1 MQITDI
7 PIGWL
12 LLDIERKK
20 KANGKWK
27 ISEIALVD
35 CTEKYHNKALERS
48 TAYLTLEKIKKSK
61 VVLGH
66 NIRRHDLATLFTN
79 IPSWLSLRI
88 CDTLELSALFLIGQQ
103 THKLSKLY
111 RQELGFSDPLED
123 AWESFELY
131 EKVKELGKNLPALVC
146 YWAWQFLPNGYPL
159 CLIPEIE
166 GVNDW
171 KNLGE
176 KFPNADIK
184 ALQKYIEAIPKK
196 PNINN
201 LGIIIFLNWL
211 YHLDKPL
218 AHRPKW
224 VEETFPQFREAEAI
238 TFPFLSQD
246 YFLDT
251 TLPQELKFFF
261 GDSYSF
267 RDNQLEL
274 VKAFLSKEVTPLGIL
289 PTGGGKSLTF
299 QFPALLFSKYQ
310 RGLSVIISPLQA
322 LMMDQVQ
329 NLQEQLKERHPNYVD
344 RVALLSGTQSLSEQ
358 KEVIDN
364 LWQGK
369 VDILYLSPERLR
381 QPTIQRLLK
390 HRVPV
395 LWVLDEAHTLSQWG
409 HDFRPDFMRIAGII
423 KQIYQN
429 KIHNCRWGF
438 VTATATKKVI
448 KDLEDKVKKINLDQQ
463 SGKLF
468 TGKLEIFPRD
478 KEYFQWRKE
487 ITTYVENVSEKYR
500 QDNMLSIIETE
511 HNQHPDGVTIVY
523 ARFRKETEKYAKV
536 ICDRTDLR
544 AAAFHGGLTAQK
556 KQEILQKFKDKQL
569 DVVVATNAF
578 GMGIDREGIHTVIHI
593 APPATPE
600 AYLQEIGRL
609 ARKQGEQGKAYLF
622 QDNEDFK
629 RTFEQNDES
638 QISFQAMQGCWGVI
652 REKLKKGNGDAWV
665 STLDLEKHL
674 ESNNSE
680 ILATQTRTVLYQLEE
695 GNLIKEEE
703 SCPCILYVKL
713 NNDMAL
719 ASDIPATSKQ
729 LMQYLTEIGIKQ
741 KDNAI
746 DLDIQE
752 AALSI
757 PMYPTKIINS
767 VRQLVKSGIV
777 SWRYEI
783 AFKFSE
789 KKVKPRIT
797 EIFDRTQAFLLDLQE
812 QDILIEENNLIRL
825 NSIESLE
832 RKISD
837 KIKLNPDKIKLN
849 FKLNDALKLLTKLK
863 LARYEEKSCSTIN
876 LYFNDNQSFSHWIKV
891 SLEACNVALSRV
903 ETMEMVLSQIFD
915 TKKWKRT
922 DNQIIDIAEV
932 ELKLKSAEVE
942 LKLKN
947 TDINSMPILNLM
959 QGLGLIMLGKGDSN
973 YDRLYH
979 VVKGSRTNWS
989 KSIYEPLREH
999 YEQKFQRVHAIQEIL
1014 KYKDN
1019 EKKRISV
1026 LKDYFLMALA
1036 SFKEK
1041 YLPNVD
1047 ISNPPII
1054 SEILNNLS
1062 DAQKE
1067 IVKDDTSRAL
1077 LVLAGPGSGKTR
1089 TIVNRV
1095 AHLIAISGVSPSRIL
1110 VLSHTRTAAAE
1121 VRKRLYQL
1129 LGARGSRVD
1138 ALTFHALAS
1147 KLTGLRHNDA
1157 PDGIGRNANTDT
1169 KFNWLLNELIN
1180 YLGDNDTNYQYIL
1193 IDEYQDI
1200 NESQY
1205 QIVKL
1210 LGNFQRDEDQDEQQ
1224 NSFLVAVGDP
1234 NQNLFEFS
1242 GSSNRFINE
1251 FRRDWDIQDQPE
1263 RCLLAN
1269 YRSLPAIVDFTNA
1282 FISKA
1287 IPNNQINQTGEKIY
1301 AYRTDDI
1308 GEILWG
1314 EYSHLYHAAKWMVD
1328 RIKKLIFEKQIKPN
1342 EIAILAHRW
1351 NDLRFLQ
1358 HFLQEIG
1365 IPYQFYDSSDKFRPS
1380 NSLIGQK
1387 VLEHLRKDLN
1397 LAVDDPMTHLEKVRL
1412 KLGYSDQDVAWK
1424 SLLAT
1429 LDNCKN
1435 ITQEEI
1441 CYLLEEAKTIR
1452 PEEVVLSTFHS
1463 AKGSEFAHVFVLED
1477 GDRLD
1482 RNNSYESCT
1491 RKLYVGFTRAKD
1503 SLSILFKQGSRQN
1516 DPALVAV
1523 SILKNSELNA
1533 GVSKIEIP
1541 TISLNHQSIR
1551 YQIILEPKDL
1561 HLSNDS
1567 VLITSGRNR
1576 IDYYGRNWGDV
1587 IIDGMSFYY
1596 AYGSHDQS
1604 GYVAVLSASGKK
1616 ILQKHLNHKITAKG
1630 HTILRFDRDDD
1641 YLSENLQKSYLGD
1654 HHYVV
1659 LPCLEIEE
1667 RL

>member
-1 MQITDI
+1 M
-7 PIGWL
+7 L
-12 LLDIERKK
+12 
-20 KANGKWK
+20 
-27 ISEIALVD
+27 
-35 CTEKYHNKALERS
+35 
-48 TAYLTLEKIKKSK
+48 
-61 VVLGH
+61 
-66 NIRRHDLATLFTN
+66 
-79 IPSWLSLRI
+79 
-88 CDTLELSALFLIGQQ
+88 
-103 THKLSKLY
+103 
-111 RQELGFSDPLED
+111 
-123 AWESFELY
+123 
-131 EKVKELGKNLPALVC
+131 
-146 YWAWQFLPNGYPL
+146 
-159 CLIPEIE
+159 
-166 GVNDW
+166 NDW
-171 KNLGE
+171 ENLEE
-176 KFPNADIK
+176 KFPDADIK
-184 ALQKYIEAIPKK
+184 ALQKYVETIPKK

-246 YFLDT
+246 YFLDIK
-251 TLPQELKFFF
+251 LDKELKFFF
-261 GDSYSF
+261 GDNYCF

-299 QFPALLFSKYQ
+299 QFPALLYSKYQ

-322 LMMDQVQ
+322 LMIDQVQ

-390 HRVPV
+390 HRLPV

-429 KIHNCRWGF
+429 KIHDCRWGF
-438 VTATATKKVI
+438 VTATATDKVI
-448 KDLEDKVKKINLDQQ
+448 QDLKEKVEKINSDQR

-468 TGKLEIFPRD
+468 TGKLEIIPRN

-487 ITTYVENVSEKYR
+487 ITTHVESISENYR
-500 QDNMLSIIETE
+500 QDNMLSIIEIE

-536 ICDRTDLR
+536 ICDRTNLR
-544 AAAFHGGLTAQK
+544 AAAFHGRITAQK
-556 KQEILQKFKDKQL
+556 KQEILQKFKNKQL

-622 QDNEDFK
+622 QDNEDFE
-629 RTFEQNDES
+629 RTFNQENKS
-638 QISFQAMQGCWGVI
+638 QISSQAMQGCWGVI
-652 REKLKKGNGDAWV
+652 KEKLKQGNGDAWV

-674 ESNNSE
+674 ESDDPE

-695 GNLIKEEE
+695 GNLLREEE
-703 SCPCILYVKL
+703 SCPCLLYIQL

-719 ASDIPATSKQ
+719 ASHIPSASKN
-729 LMQYLTEIGIKQ
+729 LVQYLKEIGIKQ

-746 DLDIQE
+746 NLDVQE

-757 PMYPTKIINS
+757 PMYPTKIINN
-767 VRQLVKSGIV
+767 VRQLVKSGII

-783 AFKFSE
+783 AFKYSE
-789 KKVKPRIT
+789 KKVKTRIK
-797 EIFDRTQAFLLDLQE
+797 EIFARTQAFLLDLQE
-812 QDILIEENNLIRL
+812 REIFIEEENLIRL

-832 RKISD
+832 KEISSRN
-837 KIKLNPDKIKLN
+837 KNLN

-863 LARYEEKSCSTIN
+863 LAKYERKSRNTIN
-876 LYFNDNQSFSHWIKV
+876 LYFNDNQSFSHWIKI
-891 SLEACNVALSRV
+891 SSEACNVAVSRV
-903 ETMEMVLSQIFD
+903 ETIEIALSQIFD
-915 TKKWKRT
+915 AKKWNRT

-932 ELKLKSAEVE
+932 ELQLE
-942 LKLKN
+942 N
-947 TDINSMPILNLM
+947 TYLVDVNPMPILNLM
-959 QGLGLIMLGKGDSN
+959 QGLGLIMLGRGDSN
-973 YDRLYH
+973 CDRLYH
-979 VVKGSRTNWS
+979 VVKGSRINWS
-989 KSIYEPLREH
+989 KSIYEPLRQH
-999 YEQKFQRVHAIQEIL
+999 YEQKFQRVHAIREVL
-1014 KYKDN
+1014 KYEDS
-1019 EKKRISV
+1019 KKRIAV
-1026 LKDYFLMALA
+1026 LKDYFLMNLD

-1041 YLPNVD
+1041 YFPNVD
-1047 ISNPPII
+1047 ISSPPII
-1054 SEILNNLS
+1054 SDILNNLS

-1089 TIVNRV
+1089 TIVYRV
-1095 AHLIAISGVSPSRIL
+1095 AHLIAISGVSPSKIL

-1121 VRKRLYQL
+1121 VRKRLYQI
-1129 LGARGSRVD
+1129 LGARGSQVD

-1157 PDGIGRNANTDT
+1157 PESIGRNASTDA
-1169 KFNWLLNELIN
+1169 KFAWLLQELIIHLQEN
-1180 YLGDNDTNYQYIL
+1180 GTDYQYIL

-1200 NESQY
+1200 NELQY
-1205 QIVKL
+1205 KIVKL
-1210 LGNFQRDEDQDEQQ
+1210 LGNFRKDEDQDEQQ
-1224 NSFLVAVGDP
+1224 DSFLVAVGDP

-1242 GSSNRFINE
+1242 GSSNKFINE
-1251 FRRDWDIQDQPE
+1251 FRKDWDIQDQPE

-1287 IPNNQINQTGEKIY
+1287 IPNNQINQTGGKIY
-1301 AYRTDDI
+1301 AHRTDDGI

-1314 EYSHLYHAAKWMVD
+1314 EYSHLYHAAKWMAD
-1328 RIKKLIFEKQIKPN
+1328 RIDKLISHEKIKPN

-1365 IPYQFYDSSDKFRPS
+1365 IPYQFYDNSENLRPS

-1397 LAVDDPMTHLEKVRL
+1397 LLIDDPIAHLEEIRL
-1412 KLGYSDQDVAWK
+1412 ELGYSDQDVAWK

-1429 LDNCKN
+1429 LDSCKN

-1441 CYLLEEAKTIR
+1441 VYLLEEAKTIR

-1477 GDRLD
+1477 GDRVD
-1482 RNNSYESCT
+1482 RNNSYESST

-1503 SLSILFKQGSRQN
+1503 SLSILFKQGTRQN
-1516 DPALVAV
+1516 DPALVAM
-1523 SILKNSELNA
+1523 SILSNSELNS

-1551 YQIILEPKDL
+1551 YQLILKPEDL
-1561 HLSNDS
+1561 HLSHKYIIRGQD
-1567 VLITSGRNR
+1567 R
-1576 IDYYGRNWGDV
+1576 IN
-1587 IIDGMSFYY
+1587 YY
-1596 AYGSHDQS
+1596 ACNWKDFIFKQESFCWSFGCSYLDENSKS
-1604 GYVAVLSASGKK
+1604 GAITILSEKGKRT
-1616 ILQKHLNHKITAKG
+1616 LQKHLNQKITAKG
-1630 HTILRFDRDDD
+1630 YTIFQVDRDDD
-1641 YLSENLQKSYLGD
+1641 FLSENLREVYLGD

-1667 RL
+1667 RLL